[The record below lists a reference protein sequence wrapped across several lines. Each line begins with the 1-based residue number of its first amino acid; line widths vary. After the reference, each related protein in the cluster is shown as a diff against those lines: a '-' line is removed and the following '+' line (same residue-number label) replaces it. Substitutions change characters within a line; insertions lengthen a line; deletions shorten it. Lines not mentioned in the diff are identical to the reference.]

1 MKVAVYPGSFDPFTN
16 GHLDI
21 VKRSLEVVD
30 HLLIAVLKNSSKK
43 NLFTIEKRLEIVKE
57 VFEDDDRVKVDTF
70 SGLLVDFCRERNIK
84 IVVRGLRVVSDFD
97 YEHAIY
103 LMNNKLLKELET
115 VFFMSKGEN
124 AFISSSIVKEVA
136 SYGGNVEDQVPPTV
150 HAHMMKT
157 YENNQ

>member
-43 NLFTIEKRLEIVKE
+43 NLFAIEKRLEIVRE

>member
-1 MKVAVYPGSFDPFTN
+1 M
-16 GHLDI
+16 
-21 VKRSLEVVD
+21 
-30 HLLIAVLKNSSKK
+30 LIAVLKNSSKK
-43 NLFTIEKRLEIVKE
+43 NLFTIEKRLEIVRE

-70 SGLLVDFCRERNIK
+70 SGLLVDFCRKRNIK

-157 YENNQ
+157 YESNL

>member
-43 NLFTIEKRLEIVKE
+43 NLFTIEQRLEIVRE

>member
-1 MKVAVYPGSFDPFTN
+1 MYPGSFDPFTN

-43 NLFTIEKRLEIVKE
+43 NLFTIDKRLEIVRE

-150 HAHMMKT
+150 HAHMIKT